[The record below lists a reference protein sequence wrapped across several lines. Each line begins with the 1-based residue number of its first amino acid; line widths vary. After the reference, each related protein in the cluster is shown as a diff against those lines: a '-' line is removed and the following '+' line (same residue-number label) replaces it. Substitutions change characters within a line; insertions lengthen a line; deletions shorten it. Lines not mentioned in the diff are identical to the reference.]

1 MKLKMLSALAF
12 AAYALS
18 ATPASAYVIAVNYQA
33 IVSFAQG
40 TTANTG
46 LTNGQ
51 TVSGMFTFE
60 TATSRVLSSMLAGF
74 SAPATGDSTAAV
86 TPGRTTAVFRL
97 GTNAILPGQPNESVT
112 VGLSALST
120 FSGTNAVSLLTD
132 PTLPGQVDLSGD
144 PLFGST
150 ANYLRSNAGATNNTA
165 VYASIQSL
173 RVTSVPEPASMTV
186 IGVALAGLAMIRR
199 RRA

>member
-1 MKLKMLSALAF
+1 MKLKMLSALAL
-12 AAYALS
+12 AACTLS
-18 ATPASAYVIAVNYQA
+18 AAPASAYVIAVNYQA
-33 IVSFAQG
+33 TVSFAQG

-60 TATSRVLSSMLAGF
+60 TETSRVLSSMLAGF
-74 SAPATGDSTAAV
+74 SAPATGDSTASV
-86 TPGRTTAVFRL
+86 TPDRTTGVFRL

-112 VGLSALST
+112 VGLYALST
-120 FSGTNAVSLLTD
+120 FGGTNATSLLTD
-132 PTLPGQVDLSGD
+132 PALPGQVDLSGD
-144 PLFGST
+144 PFGST
-150 ANYLRSNAGATNNTA
+150 ANYLRSDAGAANPTA

-173 RVTSVPEPASMTV
+173 RVTSVAEPASMTV
-186 IGVALAGLAMIRR
+186 IGMALAGLAMVRR